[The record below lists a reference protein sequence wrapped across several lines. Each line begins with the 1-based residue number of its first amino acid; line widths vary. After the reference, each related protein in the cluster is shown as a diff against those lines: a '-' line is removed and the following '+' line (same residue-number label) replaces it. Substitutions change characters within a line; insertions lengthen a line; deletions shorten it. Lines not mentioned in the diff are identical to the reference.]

1 VEPELISDDHERGLV
16 TAFSLPQRQNRYLEI
31 LVKPK
36 RRGDITE
43 FAHFKHLDPRWIVP
57 IQPSSQHAE
66 NIYQVLREKGASKV
80 CYGFSEWDEVDG
92 KTLPLLDALKSVVG
106 QGMGTFLS
114 CVAGRLAYFEDE
126 DMRCILERAKGK

>member
-1 VEPELISDDHERGLV
+1 MDCADS
-16 TAFSLPQRQNRYLEI
+16 A
-31 LVKPK
+31 
-36 RRGDITE
+36 
-43 FAHFKHLDPRWIVP
+43 
-57 IQPSSQHAE
+57 SSQHAE
-66 NIYQVLREKGASKV
+66 NIYQLLREKGASKV

-114 CVAGRLAYFEDE
+114 CVGGRLAYFEDE